1 MPFDHFGRS
10 KQKPLEICRNAA
22 TAKAVNVAHEDDALQ
37 CLEEVH
43 CLVKVVKV
51 VKLWEFANFA
61 LVTSC
66 NIL

>member
-10 KQKPLEICRNAA
+10 KQKPIEICRNAA

-37 CLEEVH
+37 CLEEA
-43 CLVKVVKV
+43 CESWR
-51 VKLWEFANFA
+51 LWEFA

-66 NIL
+66 NK